1 MKVTRK
7 ISGKQIL
14 KNQQAQKQ
22 KNRRRSRRYVE
33 TENQQK
39 CYAQILDNTVNNP
52 YQFSFADYDRN
63 SQRIQLLK
71 TRFDDMIRI
80 NGIDLAYFR
89 KFNTFFQDDQ
99 NNHAN
104 MIYGEDT
111 TAQYYLSGL
120 VRAYLQISKQEF
132 SFNLMGYQATQQ
144 IDIWLTIQDFR
155 ARFGTLIGKVKK
167 DLFAVPITGDLYN
180 MEYFGYMDI
189 PEFYAQIY
197 GQLNDN
203 LFITNA
209 YPQIKQRPLNSKFYN
224 SIYRISKLQPISGT
238 LNGRLETYIQNDSY
252 VSGILKGELYYHT
265 LDNIQNS
272 PSWQIAPQ
280 VGDYFKFIAGNIQ
293 EQYEIKQV
301 LDKQIT
307 KDGLN
312 PLLGK
317 YLFRCKAIR
326 RVPSQEQHNNIQTKD
341 QIGQDINDMLNTK
354 NINHVTNAQKQQNY
368 PYYTK
373 KQQKRYK
380 QNKRTNNIAAGIY
393 KYQDNQDNVYG
404 GYNEDI
410 PSQQIQYLHEV

>member
-39 CYAQILDNTVNNP
+39 CYAQLLDNTVNNP

-80 NGIDLAYFR
+80 NGVDLAYFR

-99 NNHAN
+99 HNNAN

-111 TAQYYLSGL
+111 TAQYYLSGV
-120 VRAYLQISKQEF
+120 VRAYLQISKQQF

-155 ARFGTLIGKVKK
+155 ARFGTLIGKVKN

-203 LFITNA
+203 LIVTNA